1 MADNDFMCV
10 IIETFVDGRITAI
23 AFGKQYFTMYQSVY
37 IIYIYVG
44 VYIYVYSIYNISRVS
59 KPPNY
64 EQAHH

>member
-1 MADNDFMCV
+1 MGDNDFMCV

-37 IIYIYVG
+37 IIYIYVYTI
-44 VYIYVYSIYNISRVS
+44 YIYISRVS

-64 EQAHH
+64 EQVHH